1 MSKKGIGKYFFCGII
16 TTLYKEYFMSQMSFQ
31 DEINAMNAE
40 AQQLNEQIMKFNFK
54 LENHQSNYQKALDE
68 AKQKFDTDDFDELC
82 AIAEKRANS
91 NDNKKA
97 EFAQALA
104 KKRQELM
111 DKVRREREITEGNI

>member
-1 MSKKGIGKYFFCGII
+1 
-16 TTLYKEYFMSQMSFQ
+16 MSQMSFQ

-68 AKQKFDTDDFDELC
+68 AKQKFNTDDFDELC
-82 AIAEKRANS
+82 AIAEKRATS